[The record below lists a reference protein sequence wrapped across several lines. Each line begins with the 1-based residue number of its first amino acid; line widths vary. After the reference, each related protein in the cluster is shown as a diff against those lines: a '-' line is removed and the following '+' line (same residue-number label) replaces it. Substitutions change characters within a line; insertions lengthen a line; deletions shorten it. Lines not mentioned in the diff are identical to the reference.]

1 MNLLVVGY
9 LQTWQE
15 NTRICDPG
23 IPKRATRS
31 FVAFLCVF
39 EEDS

>member
-9 LQTWQE
+9 LQTWQV
-15 NTRICDPG
+15 NTSSCDPG